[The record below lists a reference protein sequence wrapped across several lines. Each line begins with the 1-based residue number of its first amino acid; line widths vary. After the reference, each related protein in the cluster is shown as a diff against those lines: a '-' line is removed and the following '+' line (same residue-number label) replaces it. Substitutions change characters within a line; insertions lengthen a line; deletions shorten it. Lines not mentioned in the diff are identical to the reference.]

1 MRRPHQSSIGP
12 QRSGRGP
19 ALRYVRYSV
28 GMTDRADRAAIV
40 SKASPGSRNPIAL
53 RIAVGPGLVSIH
65 PSHIRVDHAIDA
77 VRDEGAPGLRRG
89 APLIRFGTPRIEA
102 GTRRPAPARS
112 RGRARDWAFAGITSL
127 ALIAVADPMV
137 ARSATTPPAA
147 RSLLASWASTHSVT
161 TYPET
166 SQRISFRATWTTAV
180 RAGYLGGRVR
190 ASNQRG
196 ARATIMFTGTGISW
210 IGPIGPTRG
219 SARIYLDGRLVRTVD
234 THATRFSPA
243 RALFTMTFASM
254 RPRTLEIVVAGTAG
268 HPTVAID
275 AIAVRTKP
283 IAAAVFAGD
292 ATGATD
298 VTAALRT
305 FLQSHNGQRV
315 ALATNGI
322 YKVTQLSFTASGL
335 TVDFRGARIEG
346 SLVGAYGILR
356 VQTSTNIVLNDPHV
370 VGTGY
375 IYTASTQW
383 EHGIHVDG
391 GSNITI
397 NNPVIRNTRGDGIL
411 IGYDPGR
418 NLPPTGVVINNPNI
432 ERAAR
437 NGIAP
442 VGGEVTIRGG
452 HIAYVGLH
460 GIDFEPNDAIE
471 AASIRGV
478 VDGVDI
484 RRYGDLPAV
493 GYPGYAISAGWG
505 YLSTTKPSL
514 LIQNNTGA
522 VLSIVV
528 MNTGTVRVLNNTS
541 DAAAI
546 AEIIT
551 STNVTF
557 SGNVRITRQ

>member
-1 MRRPHQSSIGP
+1 MSFWNGYGWSNDRTVSPPPASSPARR
-12 QRSGRGP
+12 RSLRDWLATIPIVLLVP
-19 ALRYVRYSV
+19 ALISPMVPAGASSASLIVAGVAVANGQLVVIGQSFGGRDWIQLTWDDSASGMPTVRTTS
-28 GMTDRADRAAIV
+28 GGQLSTTITIPGGTPTGDHTLAAKSV
-40 SKASPGSRNPIAL
+40 SK
-53 RIAVGPGLVSIH
+53 GPGNKNSAPVALATETLASVTVS
-65 PSHIRVDHAIDA
+65 V
-77 VRDEGAPGLRRG
+77 
-89 APLIRFGTPRIEA
+89 TA
-102 GTRRPAPARS
+102 G
-112 RGRARDWAFAGITSL
+112 
-127 ALIAVADPMV
+127 
-137 ARSATTPPAA
+137 ATTPAPTATPSLVPTPAPTA
-147 RSLLASWASTHSVT
+147 TPTLVPTPAPTATPTLVPTPAPTATPTLMPTPAPTPTPAPSPTPTPAPTLTPTPTPLATST
-161 TYPET
+161 Y
-166 SQRISFRATWTTAV
+166 
-180 RAGYLGGRVR
+180 
-190 ASNQRG
+190 
-196 ARATIMFTGTGISW
+196 
-210 IGPIGPTRG
+210 
-219 SARIYLDGRLVRTVD
+219 
-234 THATRFSPA
+234 
-243 RALFTMTFASM
+243 
-254 RPRTLEIVVAGTAG
+254 
-268 HPTVAID
+268 
-275 AIAVRTKP
+275 
-283 IAAAVFAGD
+283 AAVFAGD

-356 VQTSTNIVLNDPHV
+356 VQTSTNIVLNDPKV
-370 VGTGY
+370 YGTGY